1 MQRRGFTLIELLVV
15 ISVISLLMGILL
27 PVMSRVKEAA
37 RATSCANN
45 LHQYATAGRMYVVDN
60 RGYFPSPHSLLH
72 DDFSNPAKGPAPCQW
87 HNAAIPF
94 DGLLWSY
101 LPEKDVH
108 LCPTFKKVAKI
119 YGSQHFMHVATV
131 PVVPQYSY
139 SQNAYLGDGPY
150 HMCKMETEVRRP
162 SGVFFFSEE
171 NMWSIRGLSTA
182 ELNNTHLL
190 VRYPPYRPT
199 DYSDCFGTYHKVFGT
214 RSTKGSGN
222 VVFVDGHV
230 ESVKAEDQK
239 DNGVFELS
247 WPKKLTPEMLG

>member
-27 PVMSRVKEAA
+27 PAMSRVKEAT

-60 RGYFPSPHSLLH
+60 RGCFPSPHSLVH

-87 HNAAIPF
+87 HNAAISF

-139 SQNAYLGDGPY
+139 SQNAYLGV
-150 HMCKMETEVRRP
+150 KRP

-171 NMWSIRGLSTA
+171 NMWSIPGLSTA

-190 VRYPPYRPT
+190 VRYPPYRPR

-222 VVFVDGHV
+222 AVFVDGHV